1 MNVSK
6 FFMSQKSKVVI
17 EGLVTKRT
25 SNKYSKGTYLLP
37 IPKERITEA
46 SFNHSPAHVGNL
58 CNSIDFY
65 VPQGT
70 KVFAAASGIVIDVLG
85 NSRAKGNTTPYWALG
100 NSIEIRHGNGE
111 CTHYEHLKY
120 KGVKVNIGE
129 RVKAGDVIGLSGN
142 TGFTEKPH
150 LHFQVNKYGKKE
162 NARIN
167 KFRDKNDFVT
177 LRARFS
183 DFKDVYKRKRDA
195 KL

>member
-6 FFMSQKSKVVI
+6 FFMSQKSNVVS

-25 SNKYSKGTYLLP
+25 SKKRSKGVYLLP
-37 IPKERITEA
+37 IPKEKITEA
-46 SFNHSPAHVGNL
+46 SFDHSPAHAGNL

-70 KVFAAASGIVIDVLG
+70 EVFAAASGIVIDVLC
-85 NSRAKGNTTPYWALG
+85 NSKVRGNTTPYWALG

-120 KGVKVNIGE
+120 RGVKVKVGQ
-129 RVKAGDVIGLSGN
+129 RVKAGDLIGLSGN

-150 LHFQVNKYGKKE
+150 LHFQVNKYTKK
-162 NARIN
+162 
-167 KFRDKNDFVT
+167 
-177 LRARFS
+177 
-183 DFKDVYKRKRDA
+183 
-195 KL
+195 